1 MLAKRHQTR
10 YDLNHTPI
18 AQPPHRMS
26 IDWKTIDAEHP
37 ALTAMP
43 TVLRDAAR
51 LRPFS
56 KGQTLFQQGERPA
69 GMLFILTG
77 EIRLL
82 RRTPMGDE
90 IILQRASGGFIAE
103 ASLDT
108 GAYHCDITAASDGQL
123 LLFPRAVFKTALAS
137 DSAFNHTW
145 ISLLAAE
152 VRRLRARSERLTLNS
167 AAERILHYLEA
178 EGVDGVINLTQ
189 TRKAWAAELG
199 LSHEVLYRTL
209 RTLRENKTIL
219 IDGQRVILLKS
230 APAASQPQAK
240 NRESSKIRK
249 KH

>member
-1 MLAKRHQTR
+1 
-10 YDLNHTPI
+10 
-18 AQPPHRMS
+18 MS
-26 IDWKTIDAEHP
+26 LDWKIIDAEHP
-37 ALTAMP
+37 VLAKIP
-43 TVLRDAAR
+43 GVLRNAAR

-82 RRTPMGDE
+82 RRTPTGAE

-108 GAYHCDITAASDGQL
+108 GAYHCDITAASGGQL
-123 LLFPRAVFKTALAS
+123 LLFPRAVFKAALES
-137 DSAFNHTW
+137 DNAFNRTW
-145 ISLLAAE
+145 IGLLAAE

-178 EGVDGVINLTQ
+178 EGVDGVVNMTQ

-199 LSHEVLYRTL
+199 LAHEVLYRTL
-209 RTLRENKTIL
+209 RTLRENKTIV
-219 IDGQRVILLKS
+219 IDGQRIVLLKS
-230 APAASQPQAK
+230 ALPASQHHRDRK
-240 NRESSKIRK
+240 SSTIRK
-249 KH
+249 ER